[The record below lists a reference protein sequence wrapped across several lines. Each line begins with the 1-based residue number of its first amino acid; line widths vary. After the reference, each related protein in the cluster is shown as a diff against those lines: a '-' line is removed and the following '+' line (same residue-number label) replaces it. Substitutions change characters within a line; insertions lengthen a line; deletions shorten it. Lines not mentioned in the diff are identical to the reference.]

1 MQFCSVFDDF
11 LYDKM
16 LHYFSMYIIILQIKL
31 GSKNTTKIAIISLSK
46 RLHTQLWQT
55 QNVLSII
62 ILWYSSV
69 VGKARCGLAE
79 WVWLVRD
86 VNNERADE
94 LGVADAE
101 GVCRGS
107 GSSGGALLRA
117 VGTWA
122 WLLGGIWRGGE
133 TCIYIAEENLHVHN
147 YAFQVDVP
155 IGFNGCGFMYS

>member
-1 MQFCSVFDDF
+1 M
-11 LYDKM
+11 
-16 LHYFSMYIIILQIKL
+16 
-31 GSKNTTKIAIISLSK
+31 
-46 RLHTQLWQT
+46 
-55 QNVLSII
+55 
-62 ILWYSSV
+62 
-69 VGKARCGLAE
+69 GLAE

-101 GVCRGS
+101 GVCGGS
-107 GSSGGALLRA
+107 ASSGGALLRA

-133 TCIYIAEENLHVHN
+133 TAEENLHVHN

-155 IGFNGCGFMYS
+155 IGFNGCGSMYS